1 MADLEAMGLLYAPH
15 TSAGRVPTEKGL
27 RLFVDGL
34 LEIGQLA
41 PDERAQIE
49 ARIHGTGRGIED
61 VLTQAT
67 TMLSGLSRCAGLV
80 VAAKQDTVLKHV
92 EFVAVAPGKALVVI
106 VGEDGQVENRLI
118 DTPLGLPVSAL
129 SEASNYLSA
138 RLRGRTLEDARA
150 EITVELDTERAE
162 LDVLT
167 AKIVAEGLA
176 TLASSDS
183 PDEKVL
189 IVRGTSHLLDSVEAQ
204 IDLERVRTLFDDIE
218 RKADLIRLMELA
230 KQGDGVRIF
239 IGSENRLF
247 SLSRLFD
254 RGRALCEC
262 AGQGRGRDRGSW
274 PDTIELW
281 KDHSDGRSHRKGDRP
296 SSGLSES
303 DMSDDGQQETELQ
316 AEAMEL
322 DNLRAEAADLRD
334 RLLRALAETENTRR
348 RAEREKQ
355 DASQYAVT
363 KFARDML
370 QIADNF
376 ARALAAAPGCAARFR
391 RPQIKAVLEG
401 VEATERQLLQTLE
414 RPRRCHHRHNR
425 RQVRSQSAPG
435 HCGSAGRRQ
444 ACRQHRRCRAVGL

>member
-1 MADLEAMGLLYAPH
+1 MEGTFPRYASPALGERPREVFRHLVDAFLTSGEPVGSRTLSQRLPVQLSPASIRNVMSDLEAMGLLYAPH

-41 PDERAQIE
+41 PDERVQIE

-129 SEASNYLSA
+129 SEASNYLNA

-150 EITVELDTERAE
+150 EIVAELDTERAE

-176 TLASSDS
+176 TLAPSDS

-247 SLSRLFD
+247 SLSGSSIVAAPYANAQGKVVGVIGVLGPTRLNY
-254 RGRALCEC
+254 GRII
-262 AGQGRGRDRGSW
+262 
-274 PDTIELW
+274 PMV
-281 KDHSDGRSHRKGDRP
+281 DHTAKVIS
-296 SSGLSES
+296 
-303 DMSDDGQQETELQ
+303 
-316 AEAMEL
+316 
-322 DNLRAEAADLRD
+322 
-334 RLLRALAETENTRR
+334 RLL
-348 RAEREKQ
+348 
-355 DASQYAVT
+355 
-363 KFARDML
+363 
-370 QIADNF
+370 
-376 ARALAAAPGCAARFR
+376 G
-391 RPQIKAVLEG
+391 
-401 VEATERQLLQTLE
+401 
-414 RPRRCHHRHNR
+414 
-425 RQVRSQSAPG
+425 
-435 HCGSAGRRQ
+435 
-444 ACRQHRRCRAVGL
+444 

>member
-1 MADLEAMGLLYAPH
+1 MNWIKDLENGFGRNSSGGLSERPREVFRHLVDAFLTSGEPVGSRTLSQRLPIALSPASIRNVMADLEAMGLLYAPH

-41 PDERAQIE
+41 PDERVQIE
-49 ARIHGTGRGIED
+49 ARVTASGRGLED

-118 DTPLGLPVSAL
+118 DTPMGLPVSVL
-129 SEASNYLSA
+129 SEASNYLNA

-150 EITVELDTERAE
+150 EIVSGLDTERAE

-176 TLASSDS
+176 TLAPSDS
-183 PDEKVL
+183 PDQKVL
-189 IVRGTSHLLDSVEAQ
+189 IVRGTSHLLDSVDAQ
-204 IDLERVRTLFDDIE
+204 LDLERVRTLFDDIE

-247 SLSRLFD
+247 SLSGSSIVAAPYANAQGKVVGVIGVLGPTRLNY
-254 RGRALCEC
+254 GRII
-262 AGQGRGRDRGSW
+262 
-274 PDTIELW
+274 PMV
-281 KDHSDGRSHRKGDRP
+281 DHTAKVIG
-296 SSGLSES
+296 
-303 DMSDDGQQETELQ
+303 
-316 AEAMEL
+316 
-322 DNLRAEAADLRD
+322 
-334 RLLRALAETENTRR
+334 RLL
-348 RAEREKQ
+348 
-355 DASQYAVT
+355 
-363 KFARDML
+363 
-370 QIADNF
+370 
-376 ARALAAAPGCAARFR
+376 G
-391 RPQIKAVLEG
+391 
-401 VEATERQLLQTLE
+401 
-414 RPRRCHHRHNR
+414 
-425 RQVRSQSAPG
+425 
-435 HCGSAGRRQ
+435 
-444 ACRQHRRCRAVGL
+444 